1 LKGDI
6 LTNLLE
12 HLKLNI
18 NSKTKNIMKLFKI
31 LPIVL
36 LLFCVQLG
44 FSQEKEKEDKEAL
57 EEVIEEVKDLK
68 KEDNTGTNPVNFT
81 YDFRLYQEMQ
91 QFQGNGGS
99 QNKTYIEFRAPMG
112 RDIANV
118 KGQEA
123 GSHVFDMG
131 SRWAVRFRGGYNTVN
146 FNDAANTTAAGIG
159 DFDARILMVAKANSK
174 FVIAPG
180 LEAFFD
186 TSSND
191 LIGSGSTILAPVV
204 FFGWF
209 NALGKNSIAAPG
221 IQHQFSVG
229 GNKVNR
235 TILDLYYVKILSKGK
250 NWLIINPQPI
260 FDWENETEY
269 MVVDVEWGFMIAKA
283 AGIAGSVRPGF
294 GVGDNRPFNYNLEFG
309 VRFIWR

>member
-1 LKGDI
+1 
-6 LTNLLE
+6 
-12 HLKLNI
+12 
-18 NSKTKNIMKLFKI
+18 MKLIRI
-31 LPIVL
+31 LPIGL
-36 LLFCVQLG
+36 LLFCFQFG
-44 FSQEKEKEDKEAL
+44 FSQEEEKTEEKT
-57 EEVIEEVKDLK
+57 EEVLAEVVKEVEELK

-81 YDFRLYQEMQ
+81 YDFRLYQEIQ
-91 QFQGNGGS
+91 QFKDNGGS
-99 QNKTYIEFRAPMG
+99 QNKTYIEFRAPLG

-118 KGQEA
+118 EGHEA
-123 GSHVFDMG
+123 GQFLWDMG

-146 FNDAANTTAAGIG
+146 FNDEANTTVSGIG
-159 DFDARILMVAKANSK
+159 DFDARVLAIAYATKK

-180 LEAFFD
+180 LEAFFY

-221 IQHQFSVG
+221 IQHQFSVN

-235 TILDLYYVKILSKGK
+235 TVLDLYYVKMLAKGK
-250 NWLIINPQPI
+250 NWLIINPQPV
-260 FDWENETEY
+260 FDWENDTEW

-283 AGIAGSVRPGF
+283 AGLAGSVRPGF
-294 GVGDNRPFNYNLEFG
+294 GVGADRPFNYNLEFG